1 MSKRV
6 PQTDTDL
13 KQRLRARLDFY
24 EELGLTPLLR
34 RRQRRAST
42 EAPTPEVE
50 EAEPVAVEPMPV
62 PAAGPPTPA
71 PILSPAPASTL
82 SLFEEAPA
90 RMKSETLEDVRAHLG
105 DCQRCKLAP
114 HRKKIVFGQGSARA
128 ELVFVGEGPG
138 AEEDIQGLAFVGRA
152 GRLLTHWVEALGLTR
167 DDVYICNVIKCR
179 PPGNRTPEKDEVET
193 CSPFLY
199 RQLDVIRPKL
209 VCCLGGVALQT
220 LLGKNVAI
228 SRLRG
233 QFFDYRGTKMT
244 ATYHPAY
251 ILRNPN
257 ADRQAREDL
266 RKIRQFLT

>member
-1 MSKRV
+1 MSQRG
-6 PQTDTDL
+6 PQPDFDL

-24 EELGLTPLLR
+24 EELGLTPLM
-34 RRQRRAST
+34 RRQERRDSVPAQAT
-42 EAPTPEVE
+42 EAE
-50 EAEPVAVEPMPV
+50 EAEPVEAE
-62 PAAGPPTPA
+62 PA
-71 PILSPAPASTL
+71 PISPAPRPESTPVVPSAAASTL
-82 SLFEEAPA
+82 SLFEEKPV
-90 RMKSETLEDVRAHLG
+90 RVEKETLEDVRSDLG
-105 DCQRCKLAP
+105 DCQRCKLVP
-114 HRKKIVFGQGSARA
+114 HRNKIVFGQGSPRA

-152 GRLLTHWVEALGLTR
+152 GRLLTHWVEALGLSR

-179 PPGNRTPEKDEVET
+179 PPGNRAPEKDEVEA

-209 VCCLGGVALQT
+209 ICCLGGVALQT
-220 LLGKNVAI
+220 LLGKTVAI

-233 QFFDYRGTKMT
+233 QFFDYRGTKLT

-257 ADRQAREDL
+257 ADRQVREDL
-266 RKIRQFLT
+266 RKIRDFLS

>member
-1 MSKRV
+1 MSRRG
-6 PQTDTDL
+6 PQSISEL

-24 EELGLTPLLR
+24 EELGLTPLMR
-34 RRQRRAST
+34 RPRGRGAT
-42 EAPTPEVE
+42 PAPAPEVQE
-50 EAEPVAVEPMPV
+50 VEPVAAEPAPV
-62 PAAGPPTPA
+62 PLAVRAEPTPVV
-71 PILSPAPASTL
+71 PSAPASTL
-82 SLFEEAPA
+82 SLFEETPV
-90 RMKSETLEDVRAHLG
+90 RMERETLEDIRADLG

-114 HRKKIVFGQGSARA
+114 HRKKIVFGQGNPRA

-167 DDVYICNVIKCR
+167 EDVYICNVIKCR
-179 PPGNRTPEKDEVET
+179 PPGNRNPEKDEIET
-193 CSPFLY
+193 CSPFLL

-220 LLGKNVAI
+220 LLGKTVAI

-233 QFFDYRGTKMT
+233 QFFEYRGTKLT

-266 RKIRQFLT
+266 RKIRDFLS

>member
-1 MSKRV
+1 MER
-6 PQTDTDL
+6 
-13 KQRLRARLDFY
+13 
-24 EELGLTPLLR
+24 
-34 RRQRRAST
+34 
-42 EAPTPEVE
+42 
-50 EAEPVAVEPMPV
+50 
-62 PAAGPPTPA
+62 
-71 PILSPAPASTL
+71 
-82 SLFEEAPA
+82 
-90 RMKSETLEDVRAHLG
+90 ETLEDVRSDLG

-114 HRKKIVFGQGSARA
+114 HRKKIVFGQGDPRA

-152 GRLLTHWVEALGLTR
+152 GRLLTHWVEALGLSR
-167 DDVYICNVIKCR
+167 DEVYIGNVIKCR
-179 PPGNRTPEKDEVET
+179 PPGNRAPEKDEVEA

-220 LLGKNVAI
+220 LLGKTVAI

-233 QFFDYRGTKMT
+233 QFFDYRGTKLT

-257 ADRQAREDL
+257 ADRQVREDL
-266 RKIRQFLT
+266 RKIRDFLS